1 MSSKFKI
8 DIFSDVVCPWCIIGY
23 QSLNAALDKSG
34 LADQVE
40 LNWRPFEL
48 NPDMPIEGK
57 SYIDYGRDKYG
68 RSPEQAVAS
77 LNHVVKSAAS
87 VGFEINFP
95 DEPRIYNTFNAHRLL
110 HWARE
115 SGLQT
120 ALKLAFFNLFFQE
133 QGSFSDEED
142 LLNCAEKVGLNRE
155 RAAEILQSNDYS
167 DAVKTELNVARQ
179 NGISSVP
186 TYIFDNKYLVT
197 GGQPVNTFIE
207 VLNRVIE
214 KKS

>member
-8 DIFSDVVCPWCIIGY
+8 DIFSD
-23 QSLNAALDKSG
+23 AALDQSG

-142 LLNCAEKVGLNRE
+142 LLNCAE
-155 RAAEILQSNDYS
+155 I
-167 DAVKTELNVARQ
+167 NVARQ
-179 NGISSVP
+179 NGITSVP